1 MPDATIQLP
10 AIPAAESARRIARTL
25 RDAGHTALL
34 AGGCVRD
41 SLLGRKPKDFDV
53 ATSARPDEVEKLFP
67 KTLAV
72 GKSFGVIVVVDG
84 DVQTEVATFRSDGG
98 YADGRHPESIRFSTP
113 EEDASR
119 RDFTVNGLF
128 ADPVSGAVLDYVGGL
143 ADLAAG
149 VVRAIGDPAERFG
162 EDALRMLRAVRFAGV
177 LDFTLDPATAEAIRR
192 SVPLLRHVSAE
203 RVGQELVRSFTES
216 PRAGRALDLLRD
228 TGLLA
233 ATLPEV
239 QAMLGCEQPPQFH
252 PEGDVYTHTR
262 LMLDDMPPPA
272 ARDPRLAM
280 AVLLHDVGKP
290 PTHVLREM
298 PGGERRHA
306 FPGHAS
312 VGAGMAFGILL
323 RLRRPLDFARDVSSM
338 VERHMMIVEAPKMRP
353 ARLRR
358 FLASPTMALELEL
371 MRLDT
376 LHSVGDFTTWDFV
389 RDQYAAIQAEP
400 RLPPR
405 WVRGDDL
412 LAMGMAPGPE
422 MGAFLDEV
430 FDRQLEGAA
439 ASRDDLLAWVR
450 ANFPRKTEACR
461 NTALP
466 EKPTDFE
473 RRR

>member
-1 MPDATIQLP
+1 MTSPEPATIALP
-10 AIPAAESARRIARTL
+10 AIPAADSARRIARTL
-25 RDAGHTALL
+25 RAAGHTALL

-53 ATSARPDEVEKLFP
+53 ATSARPDQVEALFP

-72 GKSFGVIVVVDG
+72 GKAFGVIVVVDG

-98 YADGRHPESIRFSTP
+98 YADGRHPDSIRFSTP
-113 EEDASR
+113 EEDSSR

-128 ADPVSGAVLDYVGGL
+128 ADPESGAVLDYVGGL
-143 ADLAAG
+143 ADLRAG
-149 VVRAIGDPAERFG
+149 VVRAIGDPAERFA

-177 LDFTLDPATAEAIRR
+177 LGFEIDPATAEAIRR
-192 SVPLLRHVSAE
+192 EVPRLRRVSAE
-203 RVGQELVRSFTES
+203 RIGQELVRTFAES

-239 QAMLGCEQPPQFH
+239 QTMVGCEQPPQFH

-290 PTHVLREM
+290 LTHTLREM
-298 PGGERRHA
+298 PDGELRHA
-306 FPGHAS
+306 FPGHAA
-312 VGAGMAFGILL
+312 VGAEKALDILL
-323 RLRRPLDFARDVSSM
+323 RLRRPLDFARDVSRM

-358 FLASPTMALELEL
+358 FLSEPTMGLELEL

-376 LHSVGDFTTWDFV
+376 LHSVGDFSIWNFV
-389 RDQYAAIQAEP
+389 RDKYAEIQSEP
-400 RLPPR
+400 SLPPR
-405 WVRGDDL
+405 WVRGADL
-412 LAMGMAPGPE
+412 LAMGMPSGPE

-439 ASRDDLLAWVR
+439 ASREELLAW
-450 ANFPRKTEACR
+450 AR
-461 NTALP
+461 NRLGNGT
-466 EKPTDFE
+466 
-473 RRR
+473 RR

>member
-1 MPDATIQLP
+1 MPDAAIQLP

-25 RDAGHTALL
+25 RAAGHTALL

-53 ATSARPDEVEKLFP
+53 ATSARPDQVEALFP

-84 DVQTEVATFRSDGG
+84 KVQTEVAMFRSDGG
-98 YADGRHPESIRFSTP
+98 YADGRHPDSIRFSTP

-128 ADPVSGAVLDYVGGL
+128 ADPESGAVLDYVGGL
-143 ADLAAG
+143 PDLAAG
-149 VVRAIGDPAERFG
+149 VVRAIGDPVERFG

-177 LDFTLDPATAEAIRR
+177 LGFALDPATADAIQR
-192 SVPLLRHVSAE
+192 SVRLLRRVSAE
-203 RVGQELVRSFTES
+203 RVGQELVRTFTES
-216 PRAGRALDLLRD
+216 PRAGRALDLLRETD
-228 TGLLA
+228 LLA
-233 ATLPEV
+233 ATLPEI
-239 QAMLGCEQPPQFH
+239 QAMVGCEQPPQFH

-272 ARDPRLAM
+272 ERDPRLAM

-290 PTHVLREM
+290 VTHILREM
-298 PGGERRHA
+298 PDGERRHA
-306 FPGHAS
+306 FPSHAS
-312 VGAGMAFGILL
+312 IGAEKTMGILL
-323 RLRRPLDFARDVSSM
+323 RLRRPMDFSRDVATM
-338 VERHMMIVEAPKMRP
+338 VERHMMIVSARDMRP

-358 FLASPTMALELEL
+358 FLSSPTMALELEL

-376 LHSVGDFTTWDFV
+376 LHSTGDFETWNFL
-389 RDQYAAIQAEP
+389 RDAYAAIQAEP
-400 RLPPR
+400 QLPPR

-412 LAMGMAPGPE
+412 LAMGMQSGPE
-422 MGAFLDEV
+422 MGAFLDEI

-439 ASRDDLLAWVR
+439 ANREELLAWAR
-450 ANFPRKTEACR
+450 EH
-461 NTALP
+461 LP
-466 EKPTDFE
+466 DLP
-473 RRR
+473 